1 MLAPLLGCG
10 EHPWDGVDTPSSILT
25 GAAVCNIG
33 QPWYSAD
40 RSRVGISPMLSQAEL
55 FFWNIWTS
63 QEVGHTHSGQS
74 ETMWAASVWPHGC
87 CWGWPFYPGR
97 KRGKY
102 CLEVEKI
109 QWSPG
114 VCAKTADVSGEILPP
129 CEESCT
135 GLSRPKKSKR
145 LWNLRK
151 LLLLNSNVIYMCIYL
166 HIPISLLLSIC

>member
-1 MLAPLLGCG
+1 MWWTPMGWSRHSFQ
-10 EHPWDGVDTPSSILT
+10 HPHRSCRVQYRPALVFSWLIQGGHLTHAEPSW
-25 GAAVCNIG
+25 A
-33 QPWYSAD
+33 
-40 RSRVGISPMLSQAEL
+40 

-63 QEVGHTHSGQS
+63 QEVGRTHSGQS

-135 GLSRPKKSKR
+135 GLSRPKKSKL

-166 HIPISLLLSIC
+166 HIPICLLLSIC